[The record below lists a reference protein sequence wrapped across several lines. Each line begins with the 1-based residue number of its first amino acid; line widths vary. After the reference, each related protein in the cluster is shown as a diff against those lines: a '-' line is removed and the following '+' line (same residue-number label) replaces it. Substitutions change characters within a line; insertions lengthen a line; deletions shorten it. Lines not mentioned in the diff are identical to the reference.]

1 MNKIYIASDHAGF
14 EMKEAIKKSMNNIS
28 FIDLG
33 TNSLDS
39 VDYPDYA
46 YALSNEVKKDED
58 SVGILICGTGIGMCL
73 AANKVSGIRC
83 ANVTSVIFA
92 ELAKQHNKANVISL
106 SGRYASVE
114 LNVEIINALLSST
127 FEERHMKRINKL
139 DKK

>member
-114 LNVEIINALLSST
+114 LNVEIINAFLSST